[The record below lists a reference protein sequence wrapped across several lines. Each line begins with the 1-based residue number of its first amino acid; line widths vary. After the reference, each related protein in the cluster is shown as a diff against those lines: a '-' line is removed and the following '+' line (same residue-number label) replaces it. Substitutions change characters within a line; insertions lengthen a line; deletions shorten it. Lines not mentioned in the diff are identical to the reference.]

1 MSVLFLNTATRPPLG
16 ADVRVH
22 GDILHQLDR
31 SRFKAY
37 AACPVDRSKPSPTF
51 QLLGAIPDLEIY
63 PVDLGRE
70 VSGHSGWARMRN
82 IVSAVNAVVGLIKL
96 TSLVW
101 RKDIAIVHSTDRP
114 RDAFTCVLLSRIT
127 PARSM
132 VHLHVAYAGWMS
144 RMRKWSLKHA
154 DVVVTVSDFV
164 KQTLLDSGHDRDK
177 IHSVRNGIE
186 VGGLAR
192 ADRSGALRDELGI
205 PPAAPVILTVCRL
218 FPAKGPGDLIA
229 ALPGLIRDWPD
240 LRLVIVGLEMERGYK
255 AKLEQLARN
264 TGVLANIIFTG
275 WRSDVAD
282 IMATSDVFA
291 MPSLGEPL
299 GLVYLEAMATGLPV
313 VALTSGG
320 APEVVE
326 DGWTG
331 LLCDPGDLPMLE
343 SSLRTL
349 LCSPETR
356 MAMGCRGR
364 RRVEAYFTAER
375 MARDIELLYEGITA

>member
-1 MSVLFLNTATRPPLG
+1 
-16 ADVRVH
+16 VH
-22 GDILHQLDR
+22 GDILQQLDR

-37 AACPVDRSKPSPTF
+37 AACPVDRSNPTPTL
-51 QLLGAIPDLEIY
+51 QLLDEIPDLEIC
-63 PVDLGRE
+63 PIDLGRE
-70 VSGHSGWARMRN
+70 VSGQCGWARLRN
-82 IVSAVNAVVGLIKL
+82 IASAVRAIAGLARL
-96 TSLVW
+96 TSLIW
-101 RKDIAIVHSTDRP
+101 RQGIAVVHSTDRP

-127 PARSM
+127 PARSL

-154 DVVVTVSDFV
+154 DAVVTVSDFV
-164 KQTLLDSGHDRDK
+164 KQTLVDSGHDPDK
-177 IHSVRNGIE
+177 IYSVRNGID

-192 ADRSGALRDELGI
+192 ADRSGPLREELGI
-205 PPAAPVILTVCRL
+205 PAAAPVILTVCRL
-218 FPAKGPGDLIA
+218 FPGKGPGDLIA
-229 ALPGLIRDWPD
+229 ALLGLVQDWPD
-240 LRLVIVGLEMERGYK
+240 VRLVIVGVEMERGYQ
-255 AKLEQLARN
+255 AKLEQQARDSDVQPN
-264 TGVLANIIFTG
+264 VIFTG

-282 IMATSDVFA
+282 IMAASDVFA

-331 LLCDPGDLPMLE
+331 FLCAPGDMAMLE
-343 SSLRTL
+343 SSLRAL

-356 MAMGCRGR
+356 VAMGCRGR
-364 RRVEAYFTAER
+364 HQVEAHFTAER